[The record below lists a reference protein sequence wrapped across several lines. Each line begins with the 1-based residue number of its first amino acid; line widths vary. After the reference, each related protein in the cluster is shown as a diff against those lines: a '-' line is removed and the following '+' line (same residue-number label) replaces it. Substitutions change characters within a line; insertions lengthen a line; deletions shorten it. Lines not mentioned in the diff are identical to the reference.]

1 MFSHSL
7 LNKPFLAAHSR
18 IPLRVM
24 ASSTNGV
31 AGTSKGHEQANTLLE
46 KAQDLGQKVAGAAG
60 ATVDKTV
67 RPAPCTQC
75 CDKMRYDAWACT
87 RHVDVDGLLWENT
100 SYGSVSNKRCAA
112 RG

>member
-1 MFSHSL
+1 MQLDDCGPNYDGFNFANMLSHSKL
-7 LNKPFLAAHSR
+7 FSLNKPFFAAHSR

-24 ASSTNGV
+24 ASTDGV

-67 RPAPCTQC
+67 RPAACTQC
-75 CDKMRYDAWACT
+75 SDKMR
-87 RHVDVDGLLWENT
+87 
-100 SYGSVSNKRCAA
+100 
-112 RG
+112 

>member
-1 MFSHSL
+1 MGPTDAFTLANTMLSHSKL
-7 LNKPFLAAHSR
+7 LNKPFFAAHSR

-24 ASSTNGV
+24 ASTNGV

-67 RPAPCTQC
+67 RPATCTQC
-75 CDKMRYDAWACT
+75 SDKMRYD
-87 RHVDVDGLLWENT
+87 V
-100 SYGSVSNKRCAA
+100 
-112 RG
+112 